1 MKEYLKNNP
10 EQIEKILSYYN
21 YHSINITDK
30 EIRCAKVG
38 GDNPSGCRIK
48 LNDNLSATD
57 FTTSYNGDLFGLI
70 ATHTGLTYRE
80 VIKTIT
86 IMLGKKI
93 EGNYQPEEEV
103 LFDGFFDDLYIPYED
118 EEKEV
123 TYDESVLD
131 KYNNGYKWFKRFADD
146 GILPSSQLKF
156 QIGFDKGSNR
166 LIIPWRN
173 ENGKLVGTMG
183 RIDSDEPTNYK
194 YLPLVAF
201 SKHKFLYGL
210 YQNRTYIKESKEVFI
225 FESEKSVMQCD
236 SFGVHN
242 AVALGG
248 NSISTTQVEKLLK
261 IGVEHFIIALD
272 EGLDTEIIKKNIKTI
287 KSCCFMRD
295 IKIGFILD
303 KDNKYMMKGSKVSP
317 TDQGGEIFKKLIK
330 ECLIINKGMMKYE

>member
-21 YHSINITDK
+21 YHSVNITDK

-80 VIKTIT
+80 VLKTIT
-86 IMLGKKI
+86 TMLGKKI
-93 EGNYQPEEEV
+93 EGNYQTEEEV
-103 LFDGFFDDLYIPYED
+103 LFDGFFDGLYIPYED

-156 QIGFDKGSNR
+156 QIGYDEDSNR
-166 LIIPWRN
+166 ITIPWRDYD
-173 ENGKLVGTMG
+173 GKLIGVIS
-183 RIDSDEPTNYK
+183 RIDSDEKTNFK
-194 YLPLVAF
+194 YLPLIAF
-201 SKHKFLYGL
+201 PKHKYLYGL
-210 YQNRTYIKESKEVFI
+210 YENKEHIKESKEVYI
-225 FESEKSVMQCD
+225 FEAEKSVMLGD
-236 SFGVHN
+236 SLGYKSFLS
-242 AVALGG
+242 LGG
-248 NSISTTQVEKLLK
+248 NSISTTQVEQILKLGVNK
-261 IGVEHFIIALD
+261 IILSLD
-272 EGLDTEIIKKNIKTI
+272 EGLDVSVIKKDIKTI
-287 KSCCFMRD
+287 KDCLFMRD
-295 IKIGFILD
+295 CKVGFILD
-303 KDNKYMMKGSKVSP
+303 KNNKYLPKGSKASP
-317 TDQGGEIFKKLIK
+317 IDLGREIFEKLK
-330 ECLIINKGMMKYE
+330 NECIIGG

>member
-80 VIKTIT
+80 VLKTIT
-86 IMLGKKI
+86 TMLGKKI
-93 EGNYQPEEEV
+93 EGNYQAEEEV
-103 LFDGFFDDLYIPYED
+103 LFDGFFDGLYIPYED

-146 GILPSSQLKF
+146 GILPSAQVKF
-156 QIGFDKGSNR
+156 NIGFSEESNR
-166 LIIPWRN
+166 ITIPWRDS
-173 ENGKLVGTMG
+173 EGKLIGVIA
-183 RIDSDEPTNYK
+183 RIDSDEKTNYK
-194 YLPLVAF
+194 YLPLIPF
-201 SKHKFLYGL
+201 PKHKYLYGL
-210 YQNRTYIKESKEVFI
+210 YQNKEYIKESKEVYV
-225 FESEKSVMQCD
+225 FESEKSVLLGD
-236 SFGVHN
+236 SLGYRNFTS
-242 AVALGG
+242 LGG
-248 NSISTTQVEKLLK
+248 NSISKTQVEQLLK
-261 IGVEHFIIALD
+261 LNVSKIIISLD
-272 EGLDTEIIKKNIKTI
+272 EGLDTEIIKKDIKTI
-287 KSCCFMRD
+287 KDCLFMRD
-295 IKIGFILD
+295 CKVGFILD
-303 KDNKYMMKGSKVSP
+303 KNNKYLPKGSKASP
-317 TDQGGEIFKKLIK
+317 IDLGREIFEKLK
-330 ECLIINKGMMKYE
+330 NECIIGG

>member
-70 ATHTGLTYRE
+70 ATHTGLTYGE
-80 VIKTIT
+80 VLKTIT
-86 IMLGKKI
+86 TMLGKKI
-93 EGNYQPEEEV
+93 EGNYQSEEEV

-146 GILPSSQLKF
+146 GILPSSQVKF
-156 QIGFDKGSNR
+156 KIGFSEENNR
-166 LIIPWRN
+166 ITIPWRDF
-173 ENGKLVGTMG
+173 EGKLIGCMG
-183 RIDSDEPTNYK
+183 RIDNDIPTSYK
-194 YLPLVAF
+194 YIPLIPF
-201 SKHKFLYGL
+201 PKHKYLYGL
-210 YQNRTYIKESKEVFI
+210 YENKEHIKNNKVYV
-225 FESEKSVMQCD
+225 FESEKSVLQCD
-236 SFGVHN
+236 SFGIHKCVS
-242 AVALGG
+242 LGG
-248 NSISTTQVEKLLK
+248 NQISTTQVEQLLK
-261 IGVEHFIIALD
+261 LNVKEIVLCMD
-272 EGLDTEIIKKNIKTI
+272 EGLMKDAIIRDVDTI
-287 KSCCFMRD
+287 KNSLFMRD
-295 IKIGFILD
+295 VKIKIMLD
-303 KDNKYMMKGSKVSP
+303 KENKYMKKGSKVSP
-317 TDQGGEIFKKLIK
+317 SDQGKEIFEKLCD
-330 ECLIINKGMMKYE
+330 ECIIGG

>member
-80 VIKTIT
+80 VLKTIT
-86 IMLGKKI
+86 TMLGKKI
-93 EGNYQPEEEV
+93 EGNYQSEEKS
-103 LFDGFFDDLYIPYED
+103 LFDGFFDSLYIPYED

-146 GILPSSQLKF
+146 GILPSSQVKF
-156 QIGFDKGSNR
+156 KIGFDEESNR
-166 LIIPWRN
+166 ITIPWRDF
-173 ENGKLVGTMG
+173 EGKLIGIMA
-183 RIDSDEPTNYK
+183 RLNLDEKTNFK
-194 YLPLVAF
+194 YIPLIPF
-201 SKHKFLYGL
+201 PKHKFLYGL
-210 YQNRTYIKESKEVFI
+210 YQNKEYIKESKEVYI
-225 FESEKSVMQCD
+225 FESEKSVMLGD
-236 SFGVHN
+236 SLGYRNFTS
-242 AVALGG
+242 LGG
-248 NSISTTQVEKLLK
+248 NSISKIQVEQLLK
-261 IGVEHFIIALD
+261 LNVNKIIIALD
-272 EGLDTEIIKKNIKTI
+272 EGLDTEIIKKDIKTI
-287 KSCCFMRD
+287 KDCLFMRD
-295 IKIGFILD
+295 CKVGFILD
-303 KDNKYMMKGSKVSP
+303 KNNKYLPKGSKSSP
-317 TDQGGEIFKKLIK
+317 IDLGREIFEKLCD
-330 ECLIINKGMMKYE
+330 ECLIIN

>member
-30 EIRCAKVG
+30 EIRFAKIG
-38 GDNPSGCRIK
+38 GNNPSGCRIK

-80 VIKTIT
+80 VLKTIT
-86 IMLGKKI
+86 TMLGKKI

-103 LFDGFFDDLYIPYED
+103 LFDGFFDTLYIPYE

-146 GILPSSQLKF
+146 GILPSSQVKF
-156 QIGFDKGSNR
+156 KIGYDEVSNR
-166 LIIPWRN
+166 ITIPWRDS
-173 ENGKLVGTMG
+173 EGKLIGVIA
-183 RIDSDEPTNYK
+183 RIDNDIPTNYK
-194 YLPLVAF
+194 YIPLIPF
-201 SKHKFLYGL
+201 PKHKYLYGL
-210 YQNRTYIKESKEVFI
+210 YENKEHIKKSKEVYV
-225 FESEKSVMQCD
+225 FESEKSVLLGD
-236 SFGVHN
+236 SLNYRSFVS
-242 AVALGG
+242 LGG
-248 NSISTTQVEKLLK
+248 NSISTTQVEQILKLGVNK
-261 IGVEHFIIALD
+261 IVVCLD
-272 EGLDTEIIKKNIKTI
+272 EGLDVSVIKKDIKTI
-287 KSCCFMRD
+287 KDSLFMRD

-303 KDNKYMMKGSKVSP
+303 RENKYLPKGSKASP
-317 TDQGGEIFKKLIK
+317 IDLGREIFEKLCD
-330 ECLIINKGMMKYE
+330 ECLIIN

>member
-30 EIRCAKVG
+30 EIRCAKIG

-86 IMLGKKI
+86 TMLGKKI
-93 EGNYQPEEEV
+93 EGNYQSEEGV
-103 LFDGFFDDLYIPYED
+103 LFDGFFDTLYIPYED

-131 KYNNGYKWFKRFADD
+131 KYNNGYKWFKRFTDD

-166 LIIPWRN
+166 ITLPWRDS
-173 ENGKLVGTMG
+173 EGKLIGVMG
-183 RIDSDEPTNYK
+183 RINNDIPTNFK
-194 YLPLVAF
+194 YIPLIPF
-201 SKHKFLYGL
+201 PKHKNLYGL
-210 YQNRTYIKESKEVFI
+210 YQNKEHIKKSKEVYV
-225 FESEKSVMQCD
+225 FESEKSVLLGD
-236 SFGVHN
+236 SLNYRNFTS
-242 AVALGG
+242 LGG
-248 NSISTTQVEKLLK
+248 NSISKTQVEQLLK
-261 IGVEHFIIALD
+261 LNVNKIIIALD
-272 EGLDTEIIKKNIKTI
+272 EGLDTEIIKKDIKTI
-287 KSCCFMRD
+287 KDCLFMREC
-295 IKIGFILD
+295 KVGFILD
-303 KDNKYMMKGSKVSP
+303 KNNKYLPKGSKASP
-317 TDQGGEIFKKLIK
+317 IDLGREIFEKLCD
-330 ECLIINKGMMKYE
+330 ECLIIN

>member
-80 VIKTIT
+80 VLKTT
-86 IMLGKKI
+86 QTMLGKKI

-103 LFDGFFDDLYIPYED
+103 LFDGFFDSLYVPYED

-123 TYDESVLD
+123 TYDESVLEE
-131 KYNNGYKWFKRFADD
+131 YNSGYKWFKRFADD
-146 GILPSSQLKF
+146 GILPSSQVKF
-156 QIGFDKGSNR
+156 NIGFSEENNR
-166 LIIPWRN
+166 ITIPHYNEHGEII
-173 ENGKLVGTMG
+173 GVMG
-183 RIDSDEPTNYK
+183 RIDLDSDEITNFK
-194 YLPLVAF
+194 YLPLIPF
-201 SKHKFLYGL
+201 PKHKYLYGL
-210 YQNRTYIKESKEVFI
+210 YQNKEYIKESKEVYI
-225 FESEKSVMQCD
+225 FEAEKSVLQCD

-242 AVALGG
+242 TTALGV
-248 NSISTTQVEKLLK
+248 TK
-261 IGVEHFIIALD
+261 
-272 EGLDTEIIKKNIKTI
+272 
-287 KSCCFMRD
+287 
-295 IKIGFILD
+295 
-303 KDNKYMMKGSKVSP
+303 
-317 TDQGGEIFKKLIK
+317 
-330 ECLIINKGMMKYE
+330 

>member
-80 VIKTIT
+80 VLKTIT
-86 IMLGKKI
+86 TMLGKKI
-93 EGNYQPEEEV
+93 KGNYQTEEEV
-103 LFDGFFDDLYIPYED
+103 LFDGFFDGLYIPYED

-146 GILPSSQLKF
+146 GILPSSQVKF
-156 QIGFDKGSNR
+156 KIGFSEESNR
-166 LIIPWRN
+166 ITIPWRDS
-173 ENGKLVGTMG
+173 EG
-183 RIDSDEPTNYK
+183 RLIGIMARLDSDISTNFK
-194 YLPLVAF
+194 YIPLIPF
-201 SKHKFLYGL
+201 PKHKYLYGL
-210 YQNRTYIKESKEVFI
+210 YQNKEYIKESKEVYV
-225 FESEKSVMQCD
+225 FESEKSVLLGD
-236 SFGVHN
+236 SLGYRNFLS
-242 AVALGG
+242 LGG
-248 NSISTTQVEKLLK
+248 NSISKTQVEQLLK
-261 IGVEHFIIALD
+261 LGVTKIIISLD
-272 EGLDTEIIKKNIKTI
+272 EGLDTEIIKRDIKTI
-287 KSCCFMRD
+287 KDCLFMKDNIR
-295 IKIGFILD
+295 IGFIYD
-303 KDNKYMMKGSKVSP
+303 KENKYLPKGSKASP
-317 TDQGGEIFKKLIK
+317 IDLGKEVFEKLK
-330 ECLIINKGMMKYE
+330 NECLIIN

>member
-80 VIKTIT
+80 VLKTIT
-86 IMLGKKI
+86 TMLGKKI

-131 KYNNGYKWFKRFADD
+131 KYNNGYKWFKRFTDD
-146 GILPSSQLKF
+146 GILPSSQVKF
-156 QIGFDKGSNR
+156 KIGFSEESNR
-166 LIIPWRN
+166 ITIPWRDF
-173 ENGKLVGTMG
+173 EGKLIGVIS
-183 RIDSDEPTNYK
+183 RIDSDEKTNFK
-194 YLPLVAF
+194 YLPLIAF
-201 SKHKFLYGL
+201 PKHKYLYGL
-210 YQNRTYIKESKEVFI
+210 YENKEHIKESKEVYI
-225 FESEKSVMQCD
+225 FEAEKSVMLGD
-236 SFGVHN
+236 SLGYKSFLS
-242 AVALGG
+242 LGG
-248 NSISTTQVEKLLK
+248 NSISTTQVEQILKLGVNK
-261 IGVEHFIIALD
+261 IILSLD
-272 EGLDTEIIKKNIKTI
+272 EGLDVSVIKKDIKTI
-287 KSCCFMRD
+287 KDSLFMRD

-303 KDNKYMMKGSKVSP
+303 RENKYLPKGSKASP
-317 TDQGGEIFKKLIK
+317 IDLGREIFEKLCD
-330 ECLIINKGMMKYE
+330 ECLIIN

>member
-70 ATHTGLTYRE
+70 ATHTGLTYGE
-80 VIKTIT
+80 VLKTIT
-86 IMLGKKI
+86 TMLGKKI
-93 EGNYQPEEEV
+93 EGNYQSEEES
-103 LFDGFFDDLYIPYED
+103 LFDGFFDSLYIPYGD

-146 GILPSSQLKF
+146 GILPSSQVKF
-156 QIGFDKGSNR
+156 KIGFSEESNR
-166 LIIPWRN
+166 ITIPHYNEHGEII
-173 ENGKLVGTMG
+173 GVMG
-183 RIDSDEPTNYK
+183 RLDSDEMTNFK
-194 YLPLVAF
+194 YLPLIPF
-201 SKHKFLYGL
+201 PKHKYLYGL
-210 YQNRTYIKESKEVFI
+210 YQNKEYIKESKKVYI

-236 SFGVHN
+236 SFGVYN
-242 AVALGG
+242 TTALGG
-248 NSISTTQVEKLLK
+248 NQISITQVEQLLK
-261 IGVEHFIIALD
+261 LGVSEIVLCMD
-272 EGLDTEIIKKNIKTI
+272 EGLIIDAIKRDIQTI

-295 IKIGFILD
+295 IKIKVMID
-303 KDNKYMMKGSKVSP
+303 KENKYLPKESKCSPSDKGR
-317 TDQGGEIFKKLIK
+317 EIFLKLCN
-330 ECLIINKGMMKYE
+330 ECILGGKNN